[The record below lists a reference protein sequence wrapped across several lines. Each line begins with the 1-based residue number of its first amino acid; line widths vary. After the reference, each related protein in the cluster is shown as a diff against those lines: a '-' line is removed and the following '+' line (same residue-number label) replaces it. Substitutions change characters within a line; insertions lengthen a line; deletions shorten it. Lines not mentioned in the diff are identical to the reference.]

1 VAGKIKQLIDRIIE
15 ERSKGNET
23 IRNTTRAKIML
34 KGINPGMYTALSPD
48 DQETIAR
55 LQQIA
60 SDMGVKI

>member
-1 VAGKIKQLIDRIIE
+1 VAGNIKQLIDRIVA

-23 IRNTTRAKIML
+23 IRNTTIAKIML
-34 KGINPGMYTALSPD
+34 KGINPDKYTAQSPD
-48 DQETIAR
+48 NPEIIAR